1 MTFLSRIVLSLVMF
15 GWSMSTCVLANP
27 VNTEKWIVHQAKV
40 PAHTARTIAS
50 AIHQQARAKHL
61 PVSLLVGVMQVESSF
76 KVKAKSRSGALGL
89 MQVMPRLHCRK
100 VRPCNL
106 FNIHTA
112 IQVGGSVLNDCRQKA
127 TTRKKALQCYTG
139 YRSHQLT
146 RYVQQV
152 ETHMADYKQY
162 VLGHLSLND
171 ISER

>member
-1 MTFLSRIVLSLVMF
+1 MAFLPRKVISLVMF
-15 GWSMSTCVLANP
+15 GMSLTGLASAGP
-27 VNTEKWIVHQAKV
+27 VSTEKWIVHQAKV

-50 AIHQQARAKHL
+50 AIHQQAHAKHL
-61 PVSLLVGVMQVESSF
+61 PVSLLVGVMQVESAF

-112 IQVGGSVLNDCRQKA
+112 IQVGGTVLNDCRQKA

-139 YRSHQLT
+139 YHSHQLA

-162 VLGHLSLND
+162 VLGHLSLNET
-171 ISER
+171 SR